1 MAVSAFIPT
10 QEFLL
15 RLARQEF
22 DFLGGTI
29 RAALLTDAYTP
40 NTATHRVWTDVSA
53 HECADADYAPQ
64 TLSGKTLAI
73 DGSGRTVFDAAD
85 VSFGAAVSIAAR
97 YEMLYLD
104 GVTDYLMGYFDL
116 NDGGTGNVS
125 SINST
130 FSVAFDPGGI
140 LRLVP

>member
-29 RAALLTDAYTP
+29 KAALLDDAYAP
-40 NTATHRVWTDVSA
+40 DMAAHAVWADVAA
-53 HECADADYAPQ
+53 HECSDADYTQQ
-64 TLSGKTLAI
+64 TLGGKALSV
-73 DGSGRTVFDAAD
+73 DGSGRVVFDAAD
-85 VSFGAAVSIAAR
+85 VSFGNPVSISAR
-97 YEMLYLD
+97 YAMLFLD
-104 GVTDYLMGYFDL
+104 GTADYLMGYFDL

-130 FSVAFDPGGI
+130 FSVGFDAAGI
-140 LRLVP
+140 VRLVP